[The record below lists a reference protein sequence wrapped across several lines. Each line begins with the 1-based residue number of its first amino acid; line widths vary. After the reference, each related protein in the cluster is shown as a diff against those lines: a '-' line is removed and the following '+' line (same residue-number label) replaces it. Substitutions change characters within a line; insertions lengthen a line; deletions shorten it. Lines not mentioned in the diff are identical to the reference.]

1 MKVGEKMSFQDIQKV
16 TETEQ
21 NVRARKTEAQAEAKQ
36 IIASAQRS
44 GAAMVEEAR
53 VRAEAEVKAIMA
65 EAEELAAGQSKE
77 ALAANEAACQAMR
90 VQAEKRLEQ
99 AADLIVRRVVNR

>member
-1 MKVGEKMSFQDIQKV
+1 MSFQDIQKV

-21 NVRARKTEAQAEAKQ
+21 SVRAKKAEAQTEAKQ
-36 IIASAQRS
+36 IIAEAHRS

-53 VRAEAEVKAIMA
+53 AEAEAEVKTIMT
-65 EAEELAAGQSKE
+65 EAEELAAKQSKE
-77 ALAANEAACQAMR
+77 TIAANNAACQAMR
-90 VQAEKRLEQ
+90 VQAEERLKQ